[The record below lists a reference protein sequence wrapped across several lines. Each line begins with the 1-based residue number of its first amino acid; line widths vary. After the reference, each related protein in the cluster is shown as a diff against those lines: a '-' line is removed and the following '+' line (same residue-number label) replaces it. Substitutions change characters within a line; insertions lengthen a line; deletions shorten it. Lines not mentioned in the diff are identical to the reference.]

1 MDKYRVIAL
10 DGSPK
15 AGKTEL
21 AKRIIVCLKAK
32 GYHPVVIESS
42 NSFFN
47 LCDLY
52 LGKDTIPIPPPPP
65 CPPGPGL
72 PPPPPPPVH
81 PNSMRDYCISVR
93 NHYVGPNMYKDCFFR
108 MPINHYLDE
117 LFKKINSGIS
127 CTTSNVKN
135 LSGCAE
141 FILQSMFALYYQN
154 ISAAETALA
163 IDKKAV
169 VILDGSPYE
178 AIVWYLIY
186 SKHANEASKYALKM
200 INRIRA
206 KFPSV
211 FDNMLYVLT
220 HTEPIQI
227 YDRTKFDCRAFS
239 EYQVIYQQLTD
250 NKTEIDPGS
259 QVQIGIAYTN
269 DIFQNVRDLVRC
281 EHIKA
286 LTVPG
291 NYVEEITR
299 NAMNISAMFPPLTT
313 KNDGFPGN

>member
-52 LGKDTIPIPPPPP
+52 LGKTPTSP
-65 CPPGPGL
+65 L
-72 PPPPPPPVH
+72 PPTKDCCV
-81 PNSMRDYCISVR
+81 SVK
-93 NHYVGPNMYKDCFFR
+93 NHYTGPNMYKDCFFK
-108 MPINHYLDE
+108 MPINQYLDM
-117 LFKKINSGIS
+117 LFKKINAGMNCSS
-127 CTTSNVKN
+127 SNIKN
-135 LSGCAE
+135 TSGCAE
-141 FILQSMFALYYQN
+141 FILQSLFALYYQN

-178 AIVWYLIY
+178 TLVWYSIY
-186 SKHANEASKYALKM
+186 SKQSCDASKYALDM

-206 KFPSV
+206 QFPSV
-211 FDNMLYVLT
+211 FDMLYVLT

-239 EYQVIYQQLTD
+239 EYQAIYQQLTD

-269 DIFQNVRDLVRC
+269 DIFQNVRDVVRR

-299 NAMNISAMFPPLTT
+299 NAMNISAMFPPQTR
-313 KNDGFPGN
+313 KNDGFPRKLI

>member
-1 MDKYRVIAL
+1 MNRYCVISL

-52 LGKDTIPIPPPPP
+52 LGKTPAPS
-65 CPPGPGL
+65 L
-72 PPPPPPPVH
+72 PPTKDCCV
-81 PNSMRDYCISVR
+81 SVK
-93 NHYVGPNMYKDCFFR
+93 NHYTGPNMYKDCFFR
-108 MPINHYLDE
+108 MPINQYLDM
-117 LFKKINSGIS
+117 LFKKINAGMNCSS
-127 CTTSNVKN
+127 SNIKN
-135 LSGCAE
+135 TSGCAE
-141 FILQSMFALYYQN
+141 FILQSLFALYYQN
-154 ISAAETALA
+154 ISAAETVLA

-178 AIVWYLIY
+178 TLVWYSIY
-186 SKHANEASKYALKM
+186 SKQSCDASKYALDM

-206 KFPSV
+206 QFPSV

-239 EYQVIYQQLTD
+239 EYQAIYQQLSAD
-250 NKTEIDPGS
+250 NKNIDVGS

-269 DIFQNVRDLVRC
+269 DIFQNVRNVVRREC
-281 EHIKA
+281 IKA

-291 NYVEEITR
+291 NYVEEIAR
-299 NAMNISAMFPPLTT
+299 NAMNILEMFPPQTT
-313 KNDGFPGN
+313 KNDGFPRKLI

>member
-1 MDKYRVIAL
+1 MKYRVIAL

-52 LGKDTIPIPPPPP
+52 LGKTPAPS
-65 CPPGPGL
+65 L
-72 PPPPPPPVH
+72 PPTKDCCV
-81 PNSMRDYCISVR
+81 SVK
-93 NHYVGPNMYKDCFFR
+93 NHYTGPNMYKDCFFR
-108 MPINHYLDE
+108 MPINQYLDM
-117 LFKKINSGIS
+117 LFKKINAGMNCSS
-127 CTTSNVKN
+127 SNIKN
-135 LSGCAE
+135 TSGCAE
-141 FILQSMFALYYQN
+141 FILQSLFALYYQN

-178 AIVWYLIY
+178 TLVWYSIY
-186 SKHANEASKYALKM
+186 SKQSCDASKYALDM

-206 KFPSV
+206 QFPSV

-239 EYQVIYQQLTD
+239 EYQAIYQQLSAD
-250 NKTEIDPGS
+250 NKNIDVGS

-269 DIFQNVRDLVRC
+269 DIFQNVRNVVRR
-281 EHIKA
+281 ERVKA

-291 NYVEEITR
+291 NYVEEIAR
-299 NAMNISAMFPPLTT
+299 NAMNILEMFPPQTT
-313 KNDGFPGN
+313 KNDGFPRKLI

>member
-1 MDKYRVIAL
+1 MKYRVIAL

-52 LGKDTIPIPPPPP
+52 LGKTPTSP
-65 CPPGPGL
+65 L
-72 PPPPPPPVH
+72 PPTKDCCV
-81 PNSMRDYCISVR
+81 YVK
-93 NHYVGPNMYKDCFFR
+93 NHYTGPNMYKDCFFR
-108 MPINHYLDE
+108 MPINQYLDM
-117 LFKKINSGIS
+117 LFKKINAGMNCSS
-127 CTTSNVKN
+127 SNIKN
-135 LSGCAE
+135 TSGCAE
-141 FILQSMFALYYQN
+141 FILQSLFALYYQN

-178 AIVWYLIY
+178 TLVWYSIY
-186 SKHANEASKYALKM
+186 SKQSCDASKYALDM

-206 KFPSV
+206 QFPSV

-239 EYQVIYQQLTD
+239 EYQAIYQQLSAD
-250 NKTEIDPGS
+250 NKNIDVGS

-269 DIFQNVRDLVRC
+269 DIFQNVRNVVRR
-281 EHIKA
+281 ERIKA

-291 NYVEEITR
+291 NYVEEIAR
-299 NAMNISAMFPPLTT
+299 NAMNILEMFPPQTT
-313 KNDGFPGN
+313 KNDGFPRKLI

>member
-52 LGKDTIPIPPPPP
+52 LGKTPAPS
-65 CPPGPGL
+65 L
-72 PPPPPPPVH
+72 PPTKDCCV
-81 PNSMRDYCISVR
+81 SVK
-93 NHYVGPNMYKDCFFR
+93 NHYTGPNMYKDCFFR
-108 MPINHYLDE
+108 MPINQYLDM
-117 LFKKINSGIS
+117 LFKKINAGMNCSS
-127 CTTSNVKN
+127 SNIKN
-135 LSGCAE
+135 TSGCAE
-141 FILQSMFALYYQN
+141 FILQSLFALYYQN

-178 AIVWYLIY
+178 TLVWYSIY
-186 SKHANEASKYALKM
+186 SKQSCDASKYALDM

-206 KFPSV
+206 QFPSV

-239 EYQVIYQQLTD
+239 EYQAIYQQLSAD
-250 NKTEIDPGS
+250 NKNIDVGS

-269 DIFQNVRDLVRC
+269 DIFQNVRNVVRR
-281 EHIKA
+281 ERIKA

-291 NYVEEITR
+291 NYVEEIAR
-299 NAMNISAMFPPLTT
+299 NAMNILEMFPPQTT
-313 KNDGFPGN
+313 KNDGFPRKLI

>member
-52 LGKDTIPIPPPPP
+52 LGKDAIPIPPPP

-72 PPPPPPPVH
+72 PPPPSPPVH

-108 MPINHYLDE
+108 MPINHYLDV
-117 LFKKINSGIS
+117 LFKKINSGMS

-186 SKHANEASKYALKM
+186 SKQANEAAKYALEM

-239 EYQVIYQQLTD
+239 EYQTIYQQLTD
-250 NKTEIDPGS
+250 CKTEIDPGS

-269 DIFQNVRDLVRC
+269 DIFQNVRDLIRC

-299 NAMNISAMFPPLTT
+299 NAMNISNMFPPLTT

>member
-52 LGKDTIPIPPPPP
+52 LGKTPAPS
-65 CPPGPGL
+65 L
-72 PPPPPPPVH
+72 PPTKDCCV
-81 PNSMRDYCISVR
+81 SVK
-93 NHYVGPNMYKDCFFR
+93 NHYTGPNMYKDCFFR
-108 MPINHYLDE
+108 MPINQYLDM
-117 LFKKINSGIS
+117 LFKKINAGMNCSS
-127 CTTSNVKN
+127 SNIKN
-135 LSGCAE
+135 ITGCAE
-141 FILQSMFALYYQN
+141 FILQSLFALYYQN

-178 AIVWYLIY
+178 TLVWYSIY
-186 SKHANEASKYALKM
+186 SKQSHDASKYALDM

-206 KFPSV
+206 QFPSV

-239 EYQVIYQQLTD
+239 EYQAIYQQLSAD
-250 NKTEIDPGS
+250 NKNIDVGS

-269 DIFQNVRDLVRC
+269 DIFQNVRNVVRR
-281 EHIKA
+281 ERIKA
-286 LTVPG
+286 LTVSG
-291 NYVEEITR
+291 NYVEEIAR
-299 NAMNISAMFPPLTT
+299 NAMNILEMFPPQTT
-313 KNDGFPGN
+313 KNDGFPRKLI

>member
-1 MDKYRVIAL
+1 MKYRVIAL

-52 LGKDTIPIPPPPP
+52 LGKTPAPS
-65 CPPGPGL
+65 L
-72 PPPPPPPVH
+72 PPTKDCCV
-81 PNSMRDYCISVR
+81 SVK
-93 NHYVGPNMYKDCFFR
+93 NHYTGPNMYKDCFFR
-108 MPINHYLDE
+108 MPINQYLDM
-117 LFKKINSGIS
+117 LFKKINAGMNCSS
-127 CTTSNVKN
+127 SNIKN
-135 LSGCAE
+135 TSGCAE
-141 FILQSMFALYYQN
+141 FILQSLFALYYQN

-178 AIVWYLIY
+178 TLVWYSIY
-186 SKHANEASKYALKM
+186 SKQSCDASKYALDM

-206 KFPSV
+206 QFPSV

-239 EYQVIYQQLTD
+239 EYQAIYQQLSAD
-250 NKTEIDPGS
+250 NKNIDVGS

-269 DIFQNVRDLVRC
+269 DIFQNVRNVVRR
-281 EHIKA
+281 ERIKA

-291 NYVEEITR
+291 NYVEEIAR
-299 NAMNISAMFPPLTT
+299 NAMNILEMFPPQTT
-313 KNDGFPGN
+313 KNDGFPRKLI

>member
-1 MDKYRVIAL
+1 MKYRVIAL

-47 LCDLY
+47 LCDMY
-52 LGKDTIPIPPPPP
+52 IGKQSSGCPP
-65 CPPGPGL
+65 CPPKNDCC
-72 PPPPPPPVH
+72 VTVK
-81 PNSMRDYCISVR
+81 D
-93 NHYVGPNMYKDCFFR
+93 HYTGPNMYKDCFFK
-108 MPINHYLDE
+108 MPINQYLDI
-117 LFKKINSGIS
+117 LFKKINNGM
-127 CTTSNVKN
+127 TGSNINNNPKG
-135 LSGCAE
+135 SAE

-178 AIVWYLIY
+178 AIVWHLIY
-186 SKHANEASKYALKM
+186 AKNYRGAAEYALKM

-206 KFPSV
+206 QFPCV
-211 FDNMLYVLT
+211 FERMLYVLT
-220 HTEPIQI
+220 HTEPVQI
-227 YDRTKFDCRAFS
+227 YDRTKFDCKAFS
-239 EYQVIYQQLTD
+239 EYQAIYQQMTD
-250 NKTEIDPGS
+250 NKTNIDAGA
-259 QVQIGIAYTN
+259 QVQIGISYMN
-269 DIFQNVRDLVRC
+269 DFFQNVRDLVRC
-281 EHIKA
+281 EHIDA

-299 NAMNISAMFPPLTT
+299 NAMNITAKFPPLTN
-313 KNDGFPGN
+313 KNDGYPGN

>member
-1 MDKYRVIAL
+1 MKYRVIAL

-32 GYHPVVIESS
+32 GYQPVVIESS

-52 LGKDTIPIPPPPP
+52 LGKDAIPIPPP
-65 CPPGPGL
+65 CPHGPGL

-93 NHYVGPNMYKDCFFR
+93 NHYTGPNMYKDCFFR
-108 MPINHYLDE
+108 MPINQYLDM
-117 LFKKINSGIS
+117 LFKKINAGMNCSS
-127 CTTSNVKN
+127 SNIKN
-135 LSGCAE
+135 TSGCAE
-141 FILQSMFALYYQN
+141 FILQSLFALYYQN

-178 AIVWYLIY
+178 TLVWYSIY
-186 SKHANEASKYALKM
+186 SKQSCDASKYALDM
-200 INRIRA
+200 INKIRA
-206 KFPSV
+206 RFPSV

-239 EYQVIYQQLTD
+239 EYQAIYQQLSAD
-250 NKTEIDPGS
+250 NKNIDVGS

-269 DIFQNVRDLVRC
+269 DIFQNVRNVVRR
-281 EHIKA
+281 ERIKA

-291 NYVEEITR
+291 NYVEEIAR
-299 NAMNISAMFPPLTT
+299 NAMNILEMFPPQTT
-313 KNDGFPGN
+313 KNDGFPRKLI

>member
-1 MDKYRVIAL
+1 MNKYRVIAL

-52 LGKDTIPIPPPPP
+52 LGKTPASS
-65 CPPGPGL
+65 L
-72 PPPPPPPVH
+72 PPTKDCCV
-81 PNSMRDYCISVR
+81 SVK
-93 NHYVGPNMYKDCFFR
+93 NHYTGPNMYKDCFFR
-108 MPINHYLDE
+108 MPINQYLDM
-117 LFKKINSGIS
+117 LFKKANAGMNCSSSNIKN
-127 CTTSNVKN
+127 TT
-135 LSGCAE
+135 GCAE
-141 FILQSMFALYYQN
+141 FILQSLFALYYQN

-178 AIVWYLIY
+178 TLVWYSIY
-186 SKHANEASKYALKM
+186 SKQSHNTSKYELDM

-206 KFPSV
+206 QFPSV

-239 EYQVIYQQLTD
+239 EYQAIYQQLSAD
-250 NKTEIDPGS
+250 NKNIDAGS

-269 DIFQNVRDLVRC
+269 DIFQNVRNVVRC

-291 NYVEEITR
+291 NYVEEIAR
-299 NAMNISAMFPPLTT
+299 NAMNISEMFPPQTT
-313 KNDGFPGN
+313 KNDGFPRKLI

>member
-21 AKRIIVCLKAK
+21 AKRIIVSLKAK

-52 LGKDTIPIPPPPP
+52 LGKTPTSP
-65 CPPGPGL
+65 L
-72 PPPPPPPVH
+72 PPTKDCCV
-81 PNSMRDYCISVR
+81 SVK
-93 NHYVGPNMYKDCFFR
+93 NHYTGPNMYKDCFFR
-108 MPINHYLDE
+108 MPINQYLDM
-117 LFKKINSGIS
+117 LFKKTNAGMNCSS
-127 CTTSNVKN
+127 SNIKN
-135 LSGCAE
+135 TSGCAE
-141 FILQSMFALYYQN
+141 FILQSLFALYYQN

-163 IDKKAV
+163 IDKKAI

-178 AIVWYLIY
+178 TLVWYSIY
-186 SKHANEASKYALKM
+186 SKQSYDASKYELDM

-206 KFPSV
+206 QFPSV

-220 HTEPIQI
+220 HTEPIKL

-239 EYQVIYQQLTD
+239 EYQTIYQQLSNN
-250 NKTEIDPGS
+250 NKEIDPSS

-269 DIFQNVRDLVRC
+269 DIFQNVRNIVRR

-299 NAMNISAMFPPLTT
+299 NAMNISEMFPPQTT
-313 KNDGFPGN
+313 KNDGFPRKLI

>member
-1 MDKYRVIAL
+1 MKYRVIAL

-52 LGKDTIPIPPPPP
+52 LGKTPAPS
-65 CPPGPGL
+65 L
-72 PPPPPPPVH
+72 PPTKDCCV
-81 PNSMRDYCISVR
+81 SVK
-93 NHYVGPNMYKDCFFR
+93 NHYTGPNMYKDCFFR
-108 MPINHYLDE
+108 MPINQYLDM
-117 LFKKINSGIS
+117 LFKKINAGMNCSS
-127 CTTSNVKN
+127 SNIKN
-135 LSGCAE
+135 TSGCAE
-141 FILQSMFALYYQN
+141 FILQSLFALYYQN

-178 AIVWYLIY
+178 TLVWYSIY
-186 SKHANEASKYALKM
+186 SKQSCDASKYALDM

-206 KFPSV
+206 QFPSV

-239 EYQVIYQQLTD
+239 EYQAIYQQLSAD
-250 NKTEIDPGS
+250 NKNIDVGS

-269 DIFQNVRDLVRC
+269 DIFQNVRNVVRREC
-281 EHIKA
+281 IKA

-291 NYVEEITR
+291 NYVEEIAR
-299 NAMNISAMFPPLTT
+299 NAMNILEMFPPQTT
-313 KNDGFPGN
+313 KNDGFPRKLI